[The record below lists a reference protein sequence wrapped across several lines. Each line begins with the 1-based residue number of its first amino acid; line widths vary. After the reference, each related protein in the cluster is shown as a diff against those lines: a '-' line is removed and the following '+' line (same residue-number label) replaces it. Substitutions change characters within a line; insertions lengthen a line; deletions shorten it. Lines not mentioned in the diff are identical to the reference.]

1 MLIPILAIRSVVIV
15 DIIPLPNEMSID
27 FFRILKNHFNSGKSF
42 QQSCLINKS
51 YLFVPLFLFYD
62 TIQLSIRRQ
71 SAFRF
76 FSKKEP
82 TGSFK
87 GGISMLQQI
96 SIFTANQKG
105 ALSKITAILEKNNI
119 NIYTMLATDSAEFGI
134 VRLITDDAEKSEKA
148 LKDAG
153 YQCRLDCII
162 AVDMASDKP
171 GTLNHIL
178 ADLND
183 ANVMIRYLYISF
195 DRQTGTPIAVFN
207 TNDSETETF
216 LRGKG
221 YKLLDTL

>member
-1 MLIPILAIRSVVIV
+1 
-15 DIIPLPNEMSID
+15 
-27 FFRILKNHFNSGKSF
+27 
-42 QQSCLINKS
+42 
-51 YLFVPLFLFYD
+51 
-62 TIQLSIRRQ
+62 
-71 SAFRF
+71 
-76 FSKKEP
+76 
-82 TGSFK
+82 
-87 GGISMLQQI
+87 MLQQI

-148 LKDAG
+148 LKDVG
-153 YQCRLDCII
+153 YQCRLDRII

>member
-1 MLIPILAIRSVVIV
+1 
-15 DIIPLPNEMSID
+15 MSID
-27 FFRILKNHFNSGKSF
+27 FFRILKNHFNRAA
-42 QQSCLINKS
+42 
-51 YLFVPLFLFYD
+51 
-62 TIQLSIRRQ
+62 LSINRIFSYRFSFSMIQYNYQ
-71 SAFRF
+71 SGGNPHSAVL

-134 VRLITDDAEKSEKA
+134 GRLITDDAEKSEKA